1 MPTSSCPDTAYDSL
15 IPSVVAALPAAQQP
29 RWPDPGR
36 LARVHAELAR
46 AEPLV
51 TYDSVLALRRL
62 LSRAADGELCVLQ
75 AGDCAE
81 DPAEC
86 DPAALARKAE
96 MLDVLSDIVRT
107 GAGRPV
113 VRVGRIAGQYAK
125 PRSQPEEEHD
135 GVRLPVFRGAL
146 VNAPDPDP
154 AARRPDPAR
163 ILRCH
168 RAARQALASLDRLG
182 RGEGAPAEARVW
194 TSHEALL
201 LDYELPQVR
210 RHRSGRSYLASTHWP
225 WVGERT
231 RQPDGAHVRLLA
243 HLDNPVA
250 CKIGPTTT
258 VEQVLAL
265 CAALDPE
272 RSPGRLSLVAR
283 FGASR
288 IHGLAPLVRAVRRA
302 GHPVLW
308 LCDPMHGNGER
319 TGHGLKTRRLT
330 AVMTEIS
337 RFVNIVSAEGGRSTG
352 LHLEASPDDIVECSG
367 AGFTPAP
374 GPAYRT
380 LCDPRLNLVQAVA
393 ATACW
398 RLPAALGAAA

>member
-1 MPTSSCPDTAYDSL
+1 MPTSSCPDTAYDTL

-29 RWPDPGR
+29 QWPDPGR
-36 LARVHAELAR
+36 LALVHTELAR
-46 AEPLV
+46 ADPLV
-51 TYDSVLALRRL
+51 TYDSVRALRRL
-62 LSRAADGELCVLQ
+62 LSRAAEGELCVLQ

-86 DPAALARKAE
+86 GPDPLARKAE

-113 VRVGRIAGQYAK
+113 VRVGRVAGQYAK
-125 PRSQPEEEHD
+125 PRSQPEELHD
-135 GVRLPVFRGAL
+135 GVRLPVYRGPM
-146 VNAPDPDP
+146 VNAPHPD
-154 AARRPDPAR
+154 ADARRPDPAR
-163 ILRCH
+163 ILSCYQ
-168 RAARQALASLDRLG
+168 AARRAVESLDRLG
-182 RGEGAPAEARVW
+182 RGEGSPAETRVW

-201 LDYELPQVR
+201 LDYELPLVR
-210 RHRSGRSYLASTHWP
+210 RHRSGGSYLASTHWP

-243 HLDNPVA
+243 EVDNPVA

-258 VEQVLAL
+258 VEEVLTL
-265 CAALDPE
+265 CTALDPE

-288 IHGLAPLVRAVRRA
+288 VDALAPLVRAVRRA

-319 TGHGLKTRRLT
+319 TAHGLKTRRLS
-330 AVMTEIS
+330 AVMAEIS
-337 RFVNIVSAEGGRSTG
+337 RFVDIVSAEGGRSAG
-352 LHLEASPDDIVECSG
+352 LHLEASPDDIVECTG

-393 ATACW
+393 ATAYW
-398 RLPAALGAAA
+398 RLPALEAAA